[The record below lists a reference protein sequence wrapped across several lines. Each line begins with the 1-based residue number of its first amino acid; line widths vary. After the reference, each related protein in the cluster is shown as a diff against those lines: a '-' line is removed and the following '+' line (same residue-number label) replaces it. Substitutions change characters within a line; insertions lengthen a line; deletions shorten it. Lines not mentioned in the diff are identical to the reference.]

1 MKNMHVSTAVQIVAL
16 LVVLIGW
23 IVTNRQN
30 NKRETRKEGRSA
42 CDAAKKCALEI
53 SHIGKQYLCTRE
65 EELTFKIKSELDL
78 LEIELSRIP
87 FFGIGENSSL
97 MKKFIDFSEALTGLD
112 FEQKDAPPL
121 KPTDT
126 RVQSIIRTRNLLLHE
141 VERQFKLQ
149 FC

>member
-1 MKNMHVSTAVQIVAL
+1 MSSMQISTAVQAIAL
-16 LVVLIGW
+16 ILVFAGW

-53 SHIGKQYLCTRE
+53 SSIGRSYLCTRKN
-65 EELTFKIKSELDL
+65 ELAFEIKSELDL

-87 FFGIGENSSL
+87 YFGVGHNSTL
-97 MKKFIDFSEALTGLD
+97 MKKYIDFSDSLTGYD
-112 FEQKDAPPL
+112 FEQKDAPL
-121 KPTDT
+121 LAPTDA
-126 RVQSIIRTRNLLLHE
+126 RVQSIIRKRNLLLHE